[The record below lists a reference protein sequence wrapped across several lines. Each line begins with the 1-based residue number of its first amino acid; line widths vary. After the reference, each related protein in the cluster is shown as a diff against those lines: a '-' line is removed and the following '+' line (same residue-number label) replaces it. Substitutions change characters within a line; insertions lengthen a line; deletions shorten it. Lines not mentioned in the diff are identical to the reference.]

1 MARGRF
7 TGGGSR
13 AGKPNRLT
21 GAHGDLIAAWDKEAG
36 PKTACEL
43 IRNMLEKAR
52 GYPVVTETFNADGK
66 LKERVLKH
74 EYNFEPLRSI
84 LPYIARKMPETLET
98 PDLAPCTPE
107 ELAALDSWWT
117 KARANLG
124 SDKPKT

>member
-21 GAHGDLIAAWDKEAG
+21 GAHGDLIAAWDKVSGPETAKKLMKSALDEAIVG
-36 PKTACEL
+36 REI
-43 IRNMLEKAR
+43 IRYDNKGNEIGR
-52 GYPVVTETFNADGK
+52 QVVKD
-66 LKERVLKH
+66 
-74 EYNFEPLRSI
+74 FEPIGKI
-84 LPYIARKMPETLET
+84 LPFIARKMPETLET

-124 SDKPKT
+124 ADKPKT

>member
-21 GAHGDLIAAWDKEAG
+21 GAHGDLIAAWDKVSGPETAKKLMKSALDEAIVG
-36 PKTACEL
+36 REI
-43 IRNMLEKAR
+43 IRYDNKGNEIGRQIVK
-52 GYPVVTETFNADGK
+52 D
-66 LKERVLKH
+66 
-74 EYNFEPLRSI
+74 FEPIGKI
-84 LPYIARKMPETLET
+84 LPFIARKMPETLET

-124 SDKPKT
+124 ADKPKT